1 MFGFFFAKALWS
13 LHRCM
18 VVVLGIGVKHGG
30 AAAHLESSW
39 QSNRGEYV
47 YR

>member
-1 MFGFFFAKALWS
+1 MFGFFFAKALRS

-18 VVVLGIGVKHGG
+18 VVAPGIGVKHSG

-39 QSNRGEYV
+39 QSNRGDYV
-47 YR
+47 